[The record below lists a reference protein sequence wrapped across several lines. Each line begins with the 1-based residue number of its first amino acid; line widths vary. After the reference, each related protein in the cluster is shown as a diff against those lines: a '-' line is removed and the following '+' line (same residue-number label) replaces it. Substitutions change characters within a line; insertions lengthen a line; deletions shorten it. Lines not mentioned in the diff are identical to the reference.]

1 MPDVPSQQKDPVTGN
16 SLSLPLLIATLLMMF
31 TTIWSLYDEVYAMR
45 PWKGY
50 QKQFVRT
57 YTAYLQKAIPE
68 AAEREKAVRAE
79 PEFQRLSQQAEEAEQ
94 AVAPQIAAIDR
105 EVNQILNQ
113 QITVLNKVFA
123 EQRLKVTALTY
134 NLEKAA
140 SDGSKQSIQEDIDSA
155 KNEILRVS
163 LPA

>member
-16 SLSLPLLIATLLMMF
+16 SLSLPLLVATLLMML
-31 TTIWSLYDEVYAMR
+31 TMIWSLYDEVYTMR

-50 QKQFVRT
+50 QKQFVQT
-57 YTAYLQKAIPE
+57 YEAYLQKAIPE
-68 AAEREKAVRAE
+68 ATERERAVRDDPAYQE
-79 PEFQRLSQQAEEAEQ
+79 LARQAEEAEQ
-94 AVAPQIAAIDR
+94 AVAAQVVEIDR

-134 NLEKAA
+134 NLEKATGE
-140 SDGSKQSIQEDIDSA
+140 GSKQSIQEDIDSA
-155 KNEILRVS
+155 KNEILRV
-163 LPA
+163 